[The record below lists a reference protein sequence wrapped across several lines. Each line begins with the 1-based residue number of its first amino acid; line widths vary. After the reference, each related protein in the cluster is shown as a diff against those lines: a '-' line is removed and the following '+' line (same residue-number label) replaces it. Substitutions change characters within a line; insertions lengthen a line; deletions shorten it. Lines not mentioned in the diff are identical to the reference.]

1 MIITIRVSRL
11 STTTSVTTHK
21 LLVIT
26 MSARM
31 FVHHVGVF
39 VDYHQSIVSYT
50 SSLFCWLHTL
60 SPLLTTDPSF
70 VDECPPFL
78 LCWLH
83 FLPPLLTAL
92 PLSIIDY
99 PYFFCCWMPSL
110 SHMFT
115 TFHPLLTS
123 FLSLLTTLPVSSPSM
138 TTPLPPFCWQP
149 FLSSLLTILP
159 ISLAEYPP
167 PSYVD
172 YLSFLLCWLPSPSY
186 LPCWLPPFLFC
197 WLPSLS
203 PLLTTSLSPVLT
215 TLPALLTTTQSH
227 LLTTLPS
234 FFCWLSLYLLVGLPF
249 PHPSLTTF
257 SPSFV
262 VYFHSPS
269 FANYPVFPLCSFFM
283 TTFSPSFVD
292 YIPSL
297 FSVCP
302 LSLFC

>member
-138 TTPLPPFCWQP
+138 TTP
-149 FLSSLLTILP
+149 SLL
-159 ISLAEYPP
+159 S
-167 PSYVD
+167 VGN
-172 YLSFLLCWLPSPSY
+172 LSFLLCWQS
-186 LPCWLPPFLFC
+186 
-197 WLPSLS
+197 SLS
-203 PLLTTSLSPVLT
+203 PLLNTPLPPMLT
-215 TLPALLTTTQSH
+215 TF
-227 LLTTLPS
+227 PS
-234 FFCWLSLYLLVGLPF
+234 FFVDYLPHLISLVDYLHSSFADCPHFLLCWLPPYLPYWLPYLL
-249 PHPSLTTF
+249 
-257 SPSFV
+257 
-262 VYFHSPS
+262 
-269 FANYPVFPLCSFFM
+269 C
-283 TTFSPSFVD
+283 
-292 YIPSL
+292 
-297 FSVCP
+297 
-302 LSLFC
+302 